1 MLSGLITR
9 SLSILSGTSLVS
21 LWFVSP
27 ASGTLLW
34 TASALSHDPPTS
46 RFSSRETGERKLSK
60 VRVFT
65 LPCFLISPQPL
76 VYGFPWWIN
85 SKESACNAGDA
96 GYRTCLDSWVGKI
109 SWRRKW
115 QSTPVFLPGKS
126 HGQRSLAGYSPWGRK
141 ESDTME
147 RTWHACTLW
156 FLTSQNSF

>member
-27 ASGTLLW
+27 AGGTLLW

-76 VYGFPWWIN
+76 VYGFPWWLN

-96 GYRTCLDSWVGKI
+96 GSVPGLRRSPRKGNGKPLQYSCLGPPLDRGA
-109 SWRRKW
+109 W
-115 QSTPVFLPGKS
+115 QATV
-126 HGQRSLAGYSPWGRK
+126 HVVVK
-141 ESDTME
+141 ELDVTKATKNE
-147 RTWHACTLW
+147 TET
-156 FLTSQNSF
+156 TS